1 MKIQVSSYTMAMS
14 DAGRRNN
21 HSANT
26 VDWSLLTTKMYR
38 LCMSEQLA
46 ESMDEAIPVWLL
58 NITAVK
64 LAATKRL

>member
-1 MKIQVSSYTMAMS
+1 
-14 DAGRRNN
+14 
-21 HSANT
+21 
-26 VDWSLLTTKMYR
+26 
-38 LCMSEQLA
+38 MSEQLA